1 MTHLM
6 KDLLAQ
12 RASETFVG
20 RTDELKTL
28 LSILDDGPRILFL
41 HGIAG
46 IGKSTLLEKF
56 SERARSRGAVVLR
69 LNCQAIEPTERGFLN
84 GLSVAIGGRISAT
97 KRAVERLKSLG
108 DRVILSLDNYEVFRL
123 MDTWLRQ
130 AFLPVLPDNVRVVF
144 VGRDTPPLAWLISPG
159 WQGLVGSIGL
169 GPLGEPEAAELL
181 LHSGAAAEDARQI
194 NRFAH
199 GHPLALK
206 LAARVGTHSG
216 STDDVMAAP
225 GFQRVVE
232 ELTRLYLADVS
243 DPLTKRA
250 LDAASVVRR
259 VTLSLIQA
267 MLPDAA
273 PQDAFDRL
281 QALPFVRSERDGLQ
295 LHDLVQQSIGSSL
308 RAVDPNR
315 YQEYRRSAWR
325 QLSTESRRTGL
336 QELWRYTAD
345 LLYLIENPVVRE
357 AFFPTGGQQYVVE
370 PAREQD
376 GPAIQV
382 LTRLHEPPRAAA
394 LIDEWW
400 REVPQAFHVVRD
412 PDGSVAGL
420 YLMFDP
426 SKISSAFLQRDPIV
440 EQWSSHLRSDP
451 TPDNQRVLFIRRW
464 LDRENGESP
473 SRVQAACWLDIKRTY
488 MEMRPHLRRVYI
500 SVRDLTPYG
509 PVAQKMGFQPFP
521 GDEVDIDGSKYRSAV
536 LDFGPSSV
544 DGWLAGLAAAELGV
558 EEEEAFDRQ
567 AHELILDGARV
578 KLTKLEFEV
587 YLYLY
592 QHRNKAVTRASLT
605 EDVWG
610 WKQTGS
616 NVIEA
621 VIRSLRKKL
630 GERASAIETIRG
642 SGYRFRGR

>member
-1 MTHLM
+1 MTRLM

-12 RASETFVG
+12 RANETFVG
-20 RTDELKTL
+20 RTDELETL
-28 LSILDDGPRILFL
+28 LSILDDGPRIVFL
-41 HGIAG
+41 HGLAG

-56 SERARSRGAVVLR
+56 TGQARARGAVVLS
-69 LNCQAIEPTERGFLN
+69 LNCQAIEPTERGFLH
-84 GLSVAIGGRISAT
+84 GLSSAMGGRISA
-97 KRAVERLKSLG
+97 AQQAGARLKSLG
-108 DRVILSLDNYEVFRL
+108 ERVILSLDNYEVYRL
-123 MDTWLRQ
+123 MDAWLRQ
-130 AFLPVLPDNVRVVF
+130 VFLPSLPDNVRAVF

-159 WQGLVGSIGL
+159 WQGLVGTVGL

-181 LHSGAAAEDARQI
+181 LHSGAGPEDARQI
-194 NRFAH
+194 NRFAR

-206 LAARVGTHSG
+206 LAARVGAARGATEG
-216 STDDVMAAP
+216 VMTAP

-243 DPLTKRA
+243 DPLTRRA

-281 QALPFVRSERDGLQ
+281 LALPFVRSERDGLQ
-295 LHDLVQQSIGSSL
+295 LHDLVQQAIGSSL

-315 YQEYRRSAWR
+315 YQEYRCSAWR

-345 LLYLIENPVVRE
+345 LLYLIENPVVRD
-357 AFFPTGGQQYVVE
+357 AFFPTDGQKYVVE
-370 PAREQD
+370 PAREED

-382 LTRLHEPPRAAA
+382 LSKLHEPPRAAA
-394 LIDEWW
+394 LLDQWW
-400 REVPQAFHVVRD
+400 MQVPQAFHVVRD
-412 PDGSVAGL
+412 PDGAVVGF

-426 SKISSAFLQRDPIV
+426 SKISTAIVSHDPIV
-440 EQWSSHLRSDP
+440 EQWSRHLRREP
-451 TPDNQRVLFIRRW
+451 TPDNQRVLFLRRW
-464 LDRENGESP
+464 LDRENGERPSP
-473 SRVQAACWLDIKRTY
+473 VQAACWLDIKRTY
-488 MEMRPHLRRVYI
+488 MEMRPHLRRVYL
-500 SVRDLTPYG
+500 SVQDLTPYG
-509 PVAQKMGFQPFP
+509 PVAQKMGFQPLP
-521 GDEVDIDGSKYRSAV
+521 ADDVEIGGSKYSSAV

-544 DGWLAGLAAAELGV
+544 DGWLAGLAAAELGL
-558 EEEEAFDRQ
+558 EEEEVVDRQ

-578 KLTKLEFEV
+578 KLTKLEFDV
-587 YLYLY
+587 FLYLY
-592 QHRNKAVTRASLT
+592 QRKSKAVTRASLI

-630 GERASAIETIRG
+630 GDRASAIETIRG
-642 SGYRFRGR
+642 SGYRFRGL

>member
-1 MTHLM
+1 M

-12 RASETFVG
+12 RANETFVG
-20 RTDELKTL
+20 RADELETL
-28 LSILDDGPRILFL
+28 LSILDDGPRIVFL
-41 HGIAG
+41 HGIGG

-56 SERARSRGAVVLR
+56 TGQARARGAVVLS
-69 LNCQAIEPTERGFLN
+69 LNCQAIEPTERGFLH
-84 GLSVAIGGRISAT
+84 GLSVAIGGRITA
-97 KRAVERLKSLG
+97 AEQAGARLKSLG
-108 DRVILSLDNYEVFRL
+108 QTVILSLDNYEVYRL
-123 MDTWLRQ
+123 MDAWLRQ
-130 AFLPVLPDNVRVVF
+130 VFLPLLPDNVRAVF
-144 VGRDTPPLAWLISPG
+144 VGRDTPTLAWLISPG
-159 WQGLVGSIGL
+159 WQGLVGTVGL

-181 LHSGAAAEDARQI
+181 LQSGAGPEDARQI
-194 NRFAH
+194 SRFAH

-206 LAARVGTHSG
+206 LAARVGADRGT
-216 STDDVMAAP
+216 TEDVMAAP

-243 DPLTKRA
+243 DPLTRRA

-295 LHDLVQQSIGSSL
+295 LHELVQQSIESSL

-325 QLSTESRRTGL
+325 QLSNESRRTGL
-336 QELWRYTAD
+336 QALWRYTAD

-357 AFFPTGGQQYVVE
+357 AFFPTNGQQYGVE
-370 PAREQD
+370 PAREED
-376 GPAIQV
+376 GPAIHDLSNV
-382 LTRLHEPPRAAA
+382 HEPPQAVA
-394 LIDEWW
+394 LIDQWW
-400 REVPQAFHVVRD
+400 RQVPQAFHVVRD
-412 PDGSVAGL
+412 SDGVVVGF

-426 SKISSAFLQRDPIV
+426 SKISTTLPHDPIV
-440 EQWSSHLRSDP
+440 EQWFSHLRREP

-464 LDRENGESP
+464 LDRENGEKPSP
-473 SRVQAACWLDIKRTY
+473 VQAACWLDIKRTY
-488 MEMRPHLRRVYI
+488 MEMRPHLRRVYL
-500 SVRDLTPYG
+500 SVKDLTAYSA
-509 PVAQKMGFQPFP
+509 VAQKMGFQPLP
-521 GDEVDIDGSKYRSAV
+521 GDDVEIGGSRYSSAV

-544 DGWLAGLAAAELGV
+544 DGWLAGLAAAELGL
-558 EEEEAFDRQ
+558 EEEDILDRQ

-578 KLTKLEFEV
+578 KLTKLEFDV
-587 YLYLY
+587 FLYLY
-592 QHRNKAVTRASLT
+592 QRKGKAVTRASLI

-621 VIRSLRKKL
+621 VIRSVRKKL
-630 GERASAIETIRG
+630 GDRSSAIETIRG
-642 SGYRFRGR
+642 SGYRFRGL

>member
-1 MTHLM
+1 MTRLM

-12 RASETFVG
+12 RANETFVG
-20 RTDELKTL
+20 RTDELETL
-28 LSILDDGPRILFL
+28 LSTLDDGPRIVFL

-56 SERARSRGAVVLR
+56 AERARARGAVVLT
-69 LNCQAIEPTERGFLN
+69 LNCHAIEPTERGFLH
-84 GLSVAIGGRISAT
+84 GLSVAIGGRISTAS
-97 KRAVERLKSLG
+97 RAAERLKSLG
-108 DRVILSLDNYEVFRL
+108 HRVILSLDNYEVFRL
-123 MDTWLRQ
+123 MDAWLRQ
-130 AFLPVLPDNVRVVF
+130 VFVPSLPDNVRVAF
-144 VGRDTPPLAWLISPG
+144 VGRDTPQLAWLILPG
-159 WQGLVGSIGL
+159 RPGLVRTIGL

-181 LHSGAAAEDARQI
+181 LHSGAAPEDARLI

-206 LAARVGTHSG
+206 LAARVGARSG
-216 STDDVMAAP
+216 ATDDVMTAP

-243 DPLTKRA
+243 DPLTRRA

-281 QALPFVRSERDGLQ
+281 MTLPFVRSERDGLQ
-295 LHDLVQQSIGSSL
+295 LHDLVQQAIGSSL

-345 LLYLIENPVVRE
+345 LLYLIENPVVRD
-357 AFFPTGGQQYVVE
+357 AFFPTTGQQYVVE
-370 PAREQD
+370 PAREED

-400 REVPQAFHVVRD
+400 GEVPQAFHVVRD
-412 PDGSVAGL
+412 PDGSVAGF

-426 SKISSAFLQRDPIV
+426 SKISSALLQSDPIV
-440 EQWSSHLRSDP
+440 RQWSSHLRSDP
-451 TPDNQRVLFIRRW
+451 TPDNQRVLFLRRW
-464 LDRENGESP
+464 LDRENGERPSP
-473 SRVQAACWLDIKRTY
+473 VQAACWLDIKRTY
-488 MEMRPHLRRVYI
+488 MEMRPHLRRVYLT
-500 SVRDLTPYG
+500 VHDLTPYG
-509 PVAQKMGFQPFP
+509 PVAQKMGFQPLTA
-521 GDEVDIDGSKYRSAV
+521 DNVEIDGSKYSSAV
-536 LDFGPSSV
+536 LDFGPASV
-544 DGWLAGLAAAELGV
+544 DGWLAGLAAAELGRDD
-558 EEEEAFDRQ
+558 EEVFDGQ
-567 AHELILDGARV
+567 AHELMLDNGRV
-578 KLTKLEFEV
+578 KLTKLEFDV
-587 YLYLY
+587 FLYLY
-592 QHRNKAVTRASLT
+592 RHQGKAVTRASLI

-630 GERASAIETIRG
+630 GDRASAIETIRG
-642 SGYRFRGR
+642 SGYRFRGL

>member
-1 MTHLM
+1 MT
-6 KDLLAQ
+6 DLLAQ
-12 RASETFVG
+12 RTNDTFVG
-20 RTDELKTL
+20 RADELATL
-28 LSILDDGPRILFL
+28 LDILGDDPRIVFL

-56 SERARSRGAVVLR
+56 AEQARVQGSVVLS
-69 LNCQAIEPTERGFLN
+69 LNCQAIEPTERGVLH
-84 GLSVAIGGRISAT
+84 GLSVAMGGRIST
-97 KRAVERLKSLG
+97 TSRAAERLKSLG
-108 DRVILSLDNYEVFRL
+108 PRVILSLDNYEVFRL
-123 MDTWLRQ
+123 MDAWFRQ
-130 AFLPVLPDNVRVVF
+130 VFVPLLPGNVRVVI
-144 VGRDTPPLAWLISPG
+144 VGRDTPQLAWLVLPG
-159 WQGLVGSIGL
+159 RAGLVRTIGL
-169 GPLGEPEAAELL
+169 GPLGEREAAELL
-181 LHSGAAAEDARQI
+181 LHSGSAPEEARLI

-206 LAARVGTHSG
+206 LAARIGADRG
-216 STDDVMAAP
+216 ATDDVMGAP

-232 ELTRLYLADVS
+232 ELTRLYLADVT
-243 DPLTKRA
+243 DTLTRRA

-273 PQDAFDRL
+273 PQDALDRL

-308 RAVDPNR
+308 RALDPNR

-357 AFFPTGGQQYVVE
+357 AFFPTASQQYVVE
-370 PAREQD
+370 PARIED
-376 GPAIQV
+376 GPTIQV
-382 LTRLHEPPRAAA
+382 LTRLHEPPPAAA
-394 LIDEWW
+394 LIEYWW
-400 REVPQAFHVVRD
+400 RQVPQAFNVARD
-412 PDGSVAGL
+412 PDGSVVGF
-420 YLMFDP
+420 YVMFDP
-426 SKISSAFLQRDPIV
+426 SKISSEFLQQDPIV
-440 EQWSSHLRSDP
+440 AQWSSHLRSDP
-451 TPDNQRVLFIRRW
+451 TPAGQRVLFLRRW
-464 LDRENGESP
+464 LDRENGERPSP
-473 SRVQAACWLDIKRTY
+473 VQAACWLDIKRTY
-488 MEMRPHLRRVYI
+488 MEMRPNLRRVYL
-500 SVRDLTPYG
+500 SVQDLTPYG
-509 PVAQKMGFQPFP
+509 PVAQKMGIKPLAA
-521 GDEVDIDGSKYRSAV
+521 EVEIGGCQYSSAV

-544 DGWLAGLAAAELGV
+544 DGWLAGLAAAELGRDD
-558 EEEEAFDRQ
+558 EEVFDEQ
-567 AHELILDGARV
+567 AHELILDNDRV

-587 YLYLY
+587 FRYLY
-592 QHRNKAVTRASLT
+592 QRRGKAVTRASLI

-630 GERASAIETIRG
+630 GANESAIETIRG
-642 SGYRFRGR
+642 SGYRFRGL

>member
-1 MTHLM
+1 MTRLM

-12 RASETFVG
+12 RANETFVG
-20 RTDELKTL
+20 RTDELDTL
-28 LSILDDGPRILFL
+28 LSILDDGPRIAFL

-56 SERARSRGAVVLR
+56 AERAQARGAVVLS

-84 GLSVAIGGRISAT
+84 GLSVAIGGRVTAA
-97 KRAVERLKSLG
+97 KRAAERLKSLG
-108 DRVILSLDNYEVFRL
+108 QRVILSLDNYEVFRL

-130 AFLPVLPDNVRVVF
+130 AFLPFLPDNVRVVF

-159 WQGLVGSIGL
+159 WQGLVRTIGL
-169 GPLGEPEAAELL
+169 GPLSEPEAAELL
-181 LHSGAAAEDARQI
+181 MHSGAAPEDARQI

-206 LAARVGTHSG
+206 LAARVGAHRG
-216 STDDVMAAP
+216 ATDGVMTAP

-243 DPLTKRA
+243 DPLTRRA

-281 QALPFVRSERDGLQ
+281 LALPFVRSERDGLQ
-295 LHDLVQQSIGSSL
+295 LHDLVQQAIGSSL

-325 QLSTESRRTGL
+325 QLSSESQRTGL
-336 QELWRYTAD
+336 QELWRYSAD
-345 LLYLIENPVVRE
+345 LLYLIENPAVRE
-357 AFFPTGGQQYVVE
+357 AFFPTNSQPYVVE
-370 PAREQD
+370 PAREED

-400 REVPQAFHVVRD
+400 RQVPQAFHVVRD
-412 PDGSVAGL
+412 PEGSVVGF

-426 SKISSAFLQRDPIV
+426 SMISSAFLQRDPIV
-440 EQWSSHLRSDP
+440 EQWSKHLRSDP
-451 TPDNQRVLFIRRW
+451 TPDTQRVLFLRRW
-464 LDRENGESP
+464 LDRENGEKP
-473 SRVQAACWLDIKRTY
+473 SAVQAACWLDIKRTY
-488 MEMRPHLRRVYI
+488 MEMRPHLRRVYL
-500 SVRDLTPYG
+500 SVQDLTPYG
-509 PVAQKMGFQPFP
+509 PVAQKLGFQPLVA
-521 GDEVDIDGSKYRSAV
+521 DEVEIDGSKYSSAM

-544 DGWLAGLAAAELGV
+544 DGWLARMAAAELGRED
-558 EEEEAFDRQ
+558 EEVFDGH
-567 AHELILDGARV
+567 AHELMIDNGRV

-587 YLYLY
+587 FRYLY
-592 QHRNKAVTRASLT
+592 QRKGKAVTRVSLI

-630 GERASAIETIRG
+630 GDRASAIETIRG
-642 SGYRFRGR
+642 SGYRFRGL